1 MHFAFSNELA
11 AHIKSL
17 TKQYW
22 NQMVIHRFRITNREQ
37 RTLIRFAVVSSTRDY
52 DLCTTLS
59 IVNPLSRS
67 ENPSLTHLE
76 EVDGVSSASK
86 LEAPS
91 ALPPR
96 VSNQPM

>member
-1 MHFAFSNELA
+1 MHFAYSNELA

-17 TKQYW
+17 TKQYR
-22 NQMVIHRFRITNREQ
+22 NQIYR
-37 RTLIRFAVVSSTRDY
+37 LIRFAVVSSTRDY